1 MPSFSSNRSLVRA
14 FLFLA
19 SALVV
24 TAAAK
29 WLFDHGQII
38 ASLSSAGL
46 ALVLCVGAIYLCA
59 PMVARWGRLRGV
71 RLPWNYGLTKEG
83 FFFVLA
89 VLVVAF
95 AALTSGNNLI
105 YLVLSCMLATMVLS
119 GLISRLGLAGLQLQ
133 LSFPNRLFA
142 RQRSLTRVTLR
153 NLKRGLPSFSIWVGL
168 APTAGDRRDVAM
180 EEIYC
185 PMISGGGTAVVSVP
199 ITFGRRGRYGRGHFR
214 LRSRFPFS
222 FVERRVHLPLTQEVL
237 IYPSTEPSSATESI
251 VERLEQQWT
260 APGRGDSQDLY
271 RIRPAVPDDGARF
284 VDWKATARSGD
295 VMVRE
300 FTREDHGRLD
310 VVFDRAIP
318 EGSEWETRFERAVE
332 LCAAVVWRLHSMQAE
347 IRFSSD
353 DCLVLSS
360 PNSAAIY
367 EILRYLAV
375 VAPAAGAERLLEHQA
390 GPTGGR
396 YQLIFTAGE
405 ERALP
410 ALQSTE
416 GRYVLLGQL

>member
-1 MPSFSSNRSLVRA
+1 MA
-14 FLFLA
+14 
-19 SALVV
+19 
-24 TAAAK
+24 AAAK
-29 WLFDHGQII
+29 WLFDRGQII
-38 ASLSSAGL
+38 ASLASAGL
-46 ALVLCVGAIYLCA
+46 ALVLCVGVIYLCA

-71 RLPWNYGLTKEG
+71 RLPWSYGLTKEG

-119 GLISRLGLAGLQLQ
+119 GLVSRLGLAGLQLQ

-142 RQRSLTRVTLR
+142 RQQSLAQVTLR
-153 NLKRGLPSFSIWVGL
+153 NLKRGLPSFSIWAGL
-168 APTAGDRRDVAM
+168 APTADDRRDVAM

-222 FVERRVHLPLTQEVL
+222 FVERRVRLPLTQEVL
-237 IYPSTEPSSATESI
+237 VYPSIESSRAAESI

-260 APGRGDSQDLY
+260 APARGDSQDLY

-284 VDWKATARSGD
+284 VDWKATARSGA

-300 FTREDHGRLD
+300 FTREDHRRLD

-318 EGSEWETRFERAVE
+318 QGPEWVERFEKAVG
-332 LCAAVVWRLHSMQAE
+332 LCAAVVWRLHSLQAE
-347 IRFSSD
+347 IRFTCD
-353 DCLVLSS
+353 DSVILSS

-367 EILRYLAV
+367 EILRQLALV
-375 VAPAAGAERLLEHQA
+375 EPASEAEGSLESQTSLAGERY
-390 GPTGGR
+390 R
-396 YQLIFTAGE
+396 LIFTAGE
-405 ERALP
+405 QSGEENAAP
-410 ALQSTE
+410 ALQSTT
-416 GRYVLLGQL
+416 GQYVLLGQL